1 MAYVESKLNVFL
13 DLFVAWRVKGSR
25 EMGET
30 FLGLG
35 ISVYTSPGIIR
46 PFLKKVCQVCSFK
59 KIREDWMLKLLGKQR
74 PQYQRCCHIQVWG

>member
-1 MAYVESKLNVFL
+1 MAYVGSKLNVFL
-13 DLFVAWRVKGSR
+13 DLFIAWRVKGSR

-46 PFLKKVCQVCSFK
+46 HFLKKVCQVCSFK

-74 PQYQRCCHIQVWG
+74 PQYQRCCHIQVWD